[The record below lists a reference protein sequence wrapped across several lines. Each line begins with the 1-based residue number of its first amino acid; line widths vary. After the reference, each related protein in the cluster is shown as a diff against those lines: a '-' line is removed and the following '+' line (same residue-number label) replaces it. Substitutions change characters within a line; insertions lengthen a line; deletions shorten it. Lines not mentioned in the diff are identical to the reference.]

1 MLEWTGERFLPW
13 LREATIAYEH
23 LHRYAY
29 AATFVKGKRVLDLA
43 SGEGYGSRI
52 LAAAASS
59 VVGVDIDENT
69 VRHAAEKYSGQ
80 NVQFIAGSVTAV
92 PIQEDHSFDV
102 VVCFEAIEH
111 IEDQEKL
118 LGEVA
123 RLLKPEGVFIVSTPN
138 KAEYH
143 HEGEEDNP
151 FHVKELDFDEFRQLL
166 ACHFKNLRF
175 LGQRILPSSSIWP
188 IGVTNGAGFEEF
200 VMERGETEFRFVGN
214 EKRVPVY
221 FIAVASNSSEPLP
234 QPGSVL
240 LDYSNSLL
248 QEKNEEIQATRK
260 EIQWR
265 EQQIEDRKQQIES
278 LESALQWR
286 EGRIKD
292 LDGKISALEEALKWR
307 EQHLT
312 EREAELTSLRETL
325 EWLEGQG
332 QELTQGLDWT
342 RNHISDLEK
351 TVASQEEA
359 LKWRAGQ
366 VEGLERDKTRVS
378 SELRSTEQQL
388 SSMEQRL
395 SSMEQR
401 LNVATEQ
408 LEAIYSSTGWKLILR
423 LRHIRDRLKRLVK
436 L

>member
-29 AATFVKGKRVLDLA
+29 AAAFAKGKRVLDLA
-43 SGEGYGSRI
+43 SSEGYGSKI
-52 LAAAASS
+52 LAGTASS

-69 VRHAAEKYSGQ
+69 VRHAAEKYSSQ
-80 NVQFIAGSVTAV
+80 NVQFIPGSITAV
-92 PIQEDHSFDV
+92 PISEDHSFDV
-102 VVCFEAIEH
+102 IVCFEAIEH
-111 IEDQEKL
+111 IEDQERL
-118 LGEVA
+118 LNEVT
-123 RLLKPEGVFIVSTPN
+123 RLLKPEGLFIVSTPN

-143 HEGEEDNP
+143 HEGEENNP
-151 FHVKELDFDEFRQLL
+151 FHVKELDFDQFQQLL
-166 ACHFKNLRF
+166 AFRFKNLRF
-175 LGQRILPSSSIWP
+175 LGQRILPGSSIWP
-188 IGVTNGAGFEEF
+188 IGVTNGAAFEEF
-200 VMERGETEFRFVGN
+200 AMERGETEFRFVDN
-214 EKRVPVY
+214 EKRIPVY
-221 FIAVASNSSEPLP
+221 FIALASNSTVPVP
-234 QPGSVL
+234 HFGSVL
-240 LDYSNSLL
+240 LDHSNSLI
-248 QEKNEEIQATRK
+248 QEKNEDIH
-260 EIQWR
+260 WR
-265 EQQIEDRKQQIES
+265 EQQIEDRKEEIKS

-292 LDGKISALEEALKWR
+292 LDEKISALEEALKWR

-312 EREAELTSLRETL
+312 EREAELSSLRETL

-342 RNHISDLEK
+342 RHHISDLEK

-395 SSMEQR
+395 
-401 LNVATEQ
+401 NVATEQ

-436 L
+436 LQ